1 VRGSEALNCFTRK
14 AIRRLGAAH
23 QRQPINRHHQTK
35 TKTERNTVMANNAK
49 ASIKGK
55 TLIIELPLDNVRPS
69 SSGKTLLV
77 ATTSGATDATINI
90 PNVGTRVIHFTGNA
104 FVYPQQKAA

>member
-1 VRGSEALNCFTRK
+1 
-14 AIRRLGAAH
+14 
-23 QRQPINRHHQTK
+23 
-35 TKTERNTVMANNAK
+35 MANNAK

-104 FVYPQQKAA
+104 FVYPTQKAA